1 MFLKRIELSGFK
13 SFADRTELEFVRG
26 ITAVV
31 GPNGSGKSNIS
42 DGIRWVLG
50 EQSAKSLRG
59 GKMEDVIFAGSDA
72 RRAVNYGEVSLTLD
86 NSSQSL
92 PLDFNEVTVTR
103 RVHRNGDS
111 EYLINKQP
119 CRLKD
124 ITELFMD
131 TGIGKEA
138 YSIIGQGRIE
148 EILSTKSE
156 DRRGIFEEASGI
168 VKYKSRKREAEKKL
182 NDTEQNLLR
191 IHDLVSELEDQVEPL
206 RDQAE
211 KAIRFKEL
219 KETLKSSEI
228 SMYVH
233 QIDQIYVAWNDATQ
247 LLAKLTKEQT
257 ELSTI
262 VSQHDAHL
270 EKHRWETR
278 RLEEE
283 LEKLQESLLGLS
295 EEFEKCEGHGEV
307 LKERKKN
314 YVTNHQQLSTT
325 IAMQE
330 QRKLDKEADLSEQ
343 RDKIIHIGA
352 QLFEFQAKLTAEE
365 QRLQGVSGG
374 ISSSPEDQL
383 KGELLETLNRMAQ
396 SRNEIRYAEQ
406 QIESIG
412 RRLERLDE
420 ERQKWADQRES
431 ITRRKQ
437 ELSAKLQETVGDI
450 EKARQD
456 YVQFTQALK
465 SKQGLLDEA
474 QTMVRKWE
482 QKLDA
487 LISRRDTMKEMAND
501 YDGFQQGVKEVL
513 KAKTRKDLRGIRGA
527 VAELVKVP
535 ANVEVAI
542 ETALGG
548 ALQNIIVETEADGR
562 EAIAF
567 LKRRQMGRAT
577 FLPMNVIRGRSISD
591 HESQTLKAS
600 KGFVGI
606 AVDLVSFD
614 STYTNIFSSLLGNVV
629 VAESLEDANHIAAK
643 AQYRYRVVTLEGDVV
658 NPGGSMTGGS
668 LQKKSTN
675 LLGRQRQIEELD
687 AEIATSEGQ
696 LSGLRSQSSSLK
708 REITDEM
715 LKVEQLR
722 QLGEQQRIT
731 EQQIRAELNPLESES
746 RTVEEQLTL
755 DSQDRNALMGER
767 TDFGR
772 KKVESEANLAQLQEE
787 EASLQQAIRDAESS
801 RKASESEKEELQS
814 QLTDLKVKVAS
825 TSQEKQ
831 SLQDQQ
837 RRLQQDLSDVERE
850 IEVNRGLLTQ
860 LESDMAT
867 LEQETVLQIEL
878 LNDLKLK
885 KQQCSE
891 SIEYKRAERMDW
903 LQKLEHGENETR
915 TQRIQL
921 KQVEENL
928 HQTEV
933 RVTRLDVELEN
944 LLKKLAEEYE
954 LSYELAKMRYPV
966 PEDILG
972 TQTKVRELKREIAS
986 LGDVNLGAIEEY
998 ARVSE
1003 RFEFLSSQKDDLIE
1017 AKTTLY
1023 QVIREMDLE
1032 MSKRFKTTF
1041 DAIRSHFG
1049 VVFAKLFGGGR
1060 ADLILSEPENMLDTG
1075 IEIVAQPP
1083 GKKLQNLQLLSGGER
1098 ALTAIALLFSI
1109 IRVKPVPFCVLDEVE
1124 AALDEANVSRF
1135 AEYLREFSEMTQFIV
1150 VTHRKGTMEEADVL
1164 YGVTM
1169 QEGGVSKLVSVRLED
1184 EEATMTAS

>member
-59 GKMEDVIFAGSDA
+59 GKMEDVIFAGSDS
-72 RRAVNYGEVSLTLD
+72 RRAVNFGEVSLTLD
-86 NSSQSL
+86 NTSQSL

-103 RVHRNGDS
+103 RVHRSGES

-182 NDTEQNLLR
+182 GETEQNLLR
-191 IHDLVSELEDQVEPL
+191 IHDLVSELEDQIEPL
-206 RDQAE
+206 REQSE
-211 KAIRFKEL
+211 KAIRYKEL
-219 KETLKSSEI
+219 RETLKSSEI
-228 SMYVH
+228 AMYVH
-233 QIDQIYVAWNDATQ
+233 QIDQIYLSWNEASQ
-247 LLAKLTKEQT
+247 KLEKLTKEQT

-262 VSQHDAHL
+262 VNQHDAHL

-295 EEFEKCEGHGEV
+295 EDFEKCEGHGEV

-314 YVTNHQQLSTT
+314 YVGNHQQLSTT
-325 IAMQE
+325 IAIQE
-330 QRKLDKEADLSEQ
+330 QRKLDKEAELSEQ
-343 RDKIIHIGA
+343 REKIIQIGA

-365 QRLQGVSGG
+365 QRLLGVNGG

-396 SRNEIRYAEQ
+396 ARNEIRYAEQ
-406 QIESIG
+406 QTESLA

-420 ERQKWADQRES
+420 ERQKWSEQREK
-431 ITRRKQ
+431 ITLRKQ
-437 ELSAKLQETVGDI
+437 ELTVKLDETVQEI
-450 EKARQD
+450 EDVRQQ
-456 YVQFTQALK
+456 YVQLTQSLK
-465 SKQGLLDEA
+465 NKQSLLDEA
-474 QTMVRKWE
+474 QGMVRKWE

-487 LISRRDTMKEMAND
+487 LTSRRDTMKEMAND
-501 YDGFQQGVKEVL
+501 YDGFMQGVKEVL
-513 KAKTRKDLRGIRGA
+513 KAKTRKDLKGIRGA
-527 VAELVKVP
+527 IAELVKVP
-535 ANVEVAI
+535 ADVEVAI

-548 ALQNIIVETEADGR
+548 ALQNIVVETEADGR

-577 FLPMNVIRGRSISD
+577 FLPMNVIRGRSIGD
-591 HESQTLKAS
+591 HELSSLKSA
-600 KGFVGI
+600 KGFIGL

-614 STYTNIFSSLLGNVV
+614 ATYTNIFSSLLGNVV
-629 VAESLEDANHIAAK
+629 VAQSLEDANHIAAK

-687 AEIATSEGQ
+687 QEIKSSEQQ
-696 LSGLRSQSSSLK
+696 LSGLRSQSGVMK
-708 REITDEM
+708 REITDDM
-715 LKVEQLR
+715 MTIEQLR
-722 QLGEQQRIT
+722 QLGEQKRIT
-731 EQQIRAELNPLESES
+731 EQQVRAELNPLESES
-746 RTVEEQLTL
+746 RTVEDQLSQ
-755 DSQDRNALMGER
+755 DSQDRGSLLAEKADLAL
-767 TDFGR
+767 
-772 KKVESEANLAQLQEE
+772 KKTEAEAMLAELQQE
-787 EASLQQAIRDAESS
+787 EASLQQAIREAENS

-825 TSQEKQ
+825 ISQEKQ

-837 RRLQQDLSDVERE
+837 RRLQQDLGEVDRE
-850 IEVNRGLLTQ
+850 MEMNRGLLVQ
-860 LESDMAT
+860 LEQDMAL
-867 LEQETVLQIEL
+867 LEQETVLQVEL

-885 KQQCSE
+885 KQQCTE
-891 SIEYKRAERMDW
+891 SIDFKRAERTEW
-903 LQKLEHGENETR
+903 LHKLEQEENETR
-915 TQRIQL
+915 AQRTQL
-921 KQVEENL
+921 KQVEESL

-944 LLKKLAEEYE
+944 MLKKLAEDYE
-954 LSYELAKMRYPV
+954 LSYELAKDRYPV
-966 PEDILG
+966 PEDIQG
-972 TQTKVRELKREIAS
+972 TQSKVRELKREIAS

-998 ARVSE
+998 SRVSE
-1003 RFEFLSSQKDDLIE
+1003 RFEFLDSQKNDLIE

-1023 QVIREMDLE
+1023 QVIREMDIE

-1109 IRVKPVPFCVLDEVE
+1109 ICVKPVPFCVLDEVE

-1184 EEATMTAS
+1184 EEAVVSAS

>member
-86 NSSQSL
+86 NSSQAL

-103 RVHRNGDS
+103 RVHRSGES

-182 NDTEQNLLR
+182 SDTEQNLLR
-191 IHDLVSELEDQVEPL
+191 IHDLVSELEDQIEPL
-206 RDQAE
+206 RDQSE

-219 KETLKSSEI
+219 REKLKSSEI

-233 QIDQIYVAWNDATQ
+233 QIDQIYVSWNEATQ
-247 LLAKLTKEQT
+247 KLEKLQKEQT
-257 ELSTI
+257 ELAT
-262 VSQHDAHL
+262 VVNQHDAHL

-278 RLEEE
+278 NLEEE
-283 LEKLQESLLGLS
+283 LEKLQMSLLQLS
-295 EEFEKCEGHGEV
+295 EEFEKNEGYGEV

-314 YVTNHQQLSTT
+314 YVANRQQLATT
-325 IAMQE
+325 IALQE
-330 QRKLDKEADLSEQ
+330 QRRTDKEAELAEQ
-343 RDKIIHIGA
+343 REKIIGIGA
-352 QLFEFQAKLTAEE
+352 QLFEFQAKLHAEE
-365 QRLQGVSGG
+365 QRLLGVNGG
-374 ISSSPEDQL
+374 ISSAPEDQL
-383 KGELLETLNRMAQ
+383 KGELLETLNRMAHA
-396 SRNEIRYAEQ
+396 RNEIRYAEQ
-406 QIESIG
+406 QTESLG

-420 ERQKWADQRES
+420 ESQKWAEQREH
-431 ITRRKQ
+431 IALRKQ
-437 ELSAKLQETVGDI
+437 ELTAKLEQTVAEI
-450 EKARQD
+450 EEDRQR
-456 YVQFTQALK
+456 YVQLTQSLK
-465 SKQGLLDEA
+465 SRQGLLDEA
-474 QTMVRKWE
+474 QGMVRKWE

-487 LISRRDTMKEMAND
+487 LTSRRDTMKEMAND
-501 YDGFQQGVKEVL
+501 YDGFMQGVKEVL
-513 KAKTRKDLRGIRGA
+513 KAKSRKDLRGIRGA

-535 ANVEVAI
+535 AEVEIAI

-548 ALQNIIVETEADGR
+548 ALQNIVVETEADGR

-591 HESQTLKAS
+591 QEIHSLKSA

-606 AVDLVSFD
+606 AVDLIEFD
-614 STYTNIFSSLLGNVV
+614 ATYKNIFSSLLGNVV
-629 VAESLEDANHIAAK
+629 VAQSLEEANHIAAK

-668 LQKKSTN
+668 LQKKTTS

-687 AEIATSEGQ
+687 QEIKTSQEQ
-696 LSGLRSQSSSLK
+696 LSGLRDKTGSMK
-708 REITDEM
+708 REITDDM
-715 LKVEQLR
+715 MNIEQLR
-722 QLGEQQRIT
+722 QLGEQKRIA
-731 EQQIRAELNPLESES
+731 EQQIRAELNPLEAEN
-746 RTVEEQLTL
+746 RTVEEQLML
-755 DSQDRNALMGER
+755 DSQDRNSLIAEQADYGL
-767 TDFGR
+767 
-772 KKVESEANLAQLQEE
+772 KKVESEQMLAELQQE
-787 EASLQQAIRDAESS
+787 EASLQQAIREAELS

-814 QLTDLKVKVAS
+814 QLTDLKVSVAS
-825 TSQEKQ
+825 ISQEKQ

-837 RRLQQDLSDVERE
+837 RRLQQDLADTDRE
-850 IEVNRGLLTQ
+850 METNAQLLHQ
-860 LESDMAT
+860 LEQDMEA
-867 LEQETVLQIEL
+867 LEQETVLQVEQ

-891 SIEYKRAERMDW
+891 QIDFRRAERADW
-903 LQKLEHGENETR
+903 LHKLEQEENETR
-915 TQRIQL
+915 AQRIQL
-921 KQVEENL
+921 KQVEESL

-933 RVTRLDVELEN
+933 RVNRLDVELEN
-944 LLKKLAEEYE
+944 LLKKLGEEYE
-954 LSYELAKMRYPV
+954 LSYELAKVRYPV
-966 PEDILG
+966 PEDITG
-972 TQTKVRELKREIAS
+972 TQNLVRELKREIAS

-1003 RFEFLSSQKDDLIE
+1003 RFEFLSAQKNDLID

-1023 QVIREMDLE
+1023 EVIREMDQE

-1041 DAIRSHFG
+1041 DAIRSHF
-1049 VVFAKLFGGGR
+1049 VIVFAKLFGGGR
-1060 ADLILSEPENMLDTG
+1060 ADLILSEPENLLDTG

-1184 EEATMTAS
+1184 EEAVVSA